1 VIIESAKQLKEG
13 EQKGYWVWEREVRY
27 TSARDVFWRC
37 GEAREGEERSDERTQ
52 DRERERG
59 RKLEKTTI
67 SKVDLDDDVVDSRK
81 DELDLV
87 GVDGGGVVAV
97 DAEEGRRE
105 ETRRDRVSFRVSNE
119 VDWRARDD
127 LSR

>member
-1 VIIESAKQLKEG
+1 MCFGDVEKQ
-13 EQKGYWVWEREVRY
+13 ERERK
-27 TSARDVFWRC
+27 
-37 GEAREGEERSDERTQ
+37 EATKEPKI
-52 DRERERG
+52 ERERG

-119 VDWRARDD
+119 VDWRA
-127 LSR
+127 